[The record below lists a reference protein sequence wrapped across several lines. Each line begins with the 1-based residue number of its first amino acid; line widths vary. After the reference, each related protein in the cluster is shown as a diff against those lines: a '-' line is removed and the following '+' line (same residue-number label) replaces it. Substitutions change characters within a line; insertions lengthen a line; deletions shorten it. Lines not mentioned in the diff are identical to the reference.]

1 MLKDKTQLIRHGSM
15 LRLAGDDIVH
25 YFHEKHIPT
34 HTCFQYMLSCIRHD
48 DIVHKIDATS
58 FRILVSPEFYVSPLL
73 LQLHIHYFSLL
84 LMIIPLLT
92 DSLEY
97 ES

>member
-1 MLKDKTQLIRHGSM
+1 M

-58 FRILVSPEFYVSPLL
+58 FRILVSPEFYVIPLL